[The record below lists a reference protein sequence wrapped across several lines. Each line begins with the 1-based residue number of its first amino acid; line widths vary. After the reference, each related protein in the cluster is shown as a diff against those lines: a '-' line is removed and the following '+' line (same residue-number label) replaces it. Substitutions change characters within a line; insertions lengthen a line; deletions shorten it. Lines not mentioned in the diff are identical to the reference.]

1 MCHPNPGWFSETHDI
16 MTIRL
21 PLACALAALLMNIAT
36 GVLGAARPGADPATI
51 RLGHDI
57 FKQLIEINTTDSV
70 GSTTV
75 AAEAMAQRLRTGG
88 FAESDLS
95 LLGPN
100 PRKGNLV
107 VRYRGKA
114 GSALRPILVIGH
126 LDVVEAR
133 REDWT
138 TDPFQFVEKDG
149 YYYGRGTQDMKID
162 DAAMVTV
169 FIRMRKEHYVPNR
182 DIILALTA
190 DEEGGDSNGVDWLLK
205 NHRDLIDAEYVIN
218 PDGGGVST
226 DAGKPVSINVEAA
239 EKLYADFQVVA
250 ISPGGHSSLPTPDN
264 PIYRL
269 THALGALEQHPFPFE
284 LNSVTRAYYSE
295 MAKVEAPP
303 RAADIR
309 AMLATPP
316 DPGAVARLS
325 LIANDNA
332 KLHTTCTPTMQS
344 GGHAVNALPQRA
356 EVNINC
362 RILPGHSQEEVRLD
376 LIRLFNDPQLAV
388 RYRSD
393 AGELFDHGSDR
404 AAMSPPPLRT
414 DLMQA
419 MKDIGGK
426 LWPGA
431 PVIATMENGASDSI
445 YTMQAN
451 IPSYGVCGMA
461 NDRDN
466 IRWHGK
472 DERITAASF
481 RDGLEFDYEL
491 LRTLTGAR
499 N

>member
-1 MCHPNPGWFSETHDI
+1 MP
-16 MTIRL
+16 IRL
-21 PLACALAALLMNIAT
+21 TISTAVAAVLMSAVTAVQGAT
-36 GVLGAARPGADPATI
+36 RPSADPATVQ
-51 RLGHDI
+51 LGHDI

-70 GSTTV
+70 GSTTI
-75 AAEAMAQRLRTGG
+75 AAEAMAQRLRAGG
-88 FAESDLS
+88 FAASDLN

-100 PRKGNLV
+100 SRKGNLV
-107 VRYRGKA
+107 VRYRGKP
-114 GSALRPILVIGH
+114 GSPLRPILIIGH

-149 YYYGRGTQDMKID
+149 YYYGRGTQDMKVD

-182 DIILALTA
+182 DVILALTA

-218 PDGGGVST
+218 PDGGAVST
-226 DAGKPVSINVEAA
+226 DAGKPVSINIEAA
-239 EKLYADFQVVA
+239 EKLYADYQVVA
-250 ISPGGHSSLPTPDN
+250 VSPGGHSSLPTPDN
-264 PIYRL
+264 PIYRV
-269 THALGALEQHPFPFE
+269 TRALGALEQHPFPFE
-284 LNSVTRAYYSE
+284 LNVVTRAYYSE
-295 MAKVEAPP
+295 MAKIEAPS

-309 AMLATPP
+309 AMLATAP
-316 DPGAVARLS
+316 DPGAIARLS
-325 LIANDNA
+325 AIANDNA
-332 KLHTTCTPTMQS
+332 KLHTTCVPTMQS
-344 GGHAVNALPQRA
+344 AGHAVNALPQRA

-362 RILPGHSQEEVRLD
+362 RILPGHSQEEVRLE
-376 LIRLFNDPQLAV
+376 LVHLFNDPALTV

-393 AGELFDHGSDR
+393 AGELFDHGSDK
-404 AAMSPPPLRT
+404 AAMSPPPLRA

-419 MKDIGGK
+419 LKDIGAK

-431 PVIATMENGASDSI
+431 PVVATMENGASDSI
-445 YTMQAN
+445 YTMLAN

-491 LRTLTGAR
+491 LRALTGAK

>member
-1 MCHPNPGWFSETHDI
+1 MP
-16 MTIRL
+16 IRL
-21 PLACALAALLMNIAT
+21 PLSFFMAAVLMNVVT
-36 GVLGAARPGADPATI
+36 GAQGAARPSADPASI
-51 RLGHDI
+51 QLGHDI

-88 FAESDLS
+88 FAAGDLN

-100 PRKGNLV
+100 SRKGNLV
-107 VRYRGKA
+107 ARYRGKP
-114 GSALRPILVIGH
+114 GSTLRPILIIGH

-190 DEEGGDSNGVDWLLK
+190 DEEAGDSNGVDWLLK

-218 PDGGGVST
+218 PDGGAVST
-226 DAGKPVSINVEAA
+226 DAGKPVSITVEAA
-239 EKLYADFQVVA
+239 EKLYADYQVVA
-250 ISPGGHSSLPTPDN
+250 TSPGGHSSLPRPDN

-269 THALGALEQHPFPFE
+269 TRALEALQEHPFPFE
-284 LNSVTRAYYSE
+284 LNVVTRAYYSE
-295 MAKVEAPP
+295 MAKIEPP
-303 RAADIR
+303 QRAADVR

-316 DPGAVARLS
+316 DPDAVARLS

-332 KLHTTCTPTMQS
+332 KLHTTCLPTMQS
-344 GGHAVNALPQRA
+344 GGHAFNALPQRA

-362 RILPGHSQEEVRLD
+362 RILPGHSQEEVRLE
-376 LIRLFNDPQLAV
+376 LIRLFNDPELTV

-404 AAMSPPPLRT
+404 GAMSPPPLRA

-419 MKDIGGK
+419 IAGIGAK

-445 YTMQAN
+445 YTMLAN

-491 LRTLTGAR
+491 LRALTGGK

>member
-1 MCHPNPGWFSETHDI
+1 MPVRL
-16 MTIRL
+16 TIST
-21 PLACALAALLMNIAT
+21 AVAAILMSAIT
-36 GVLGAARPGADPATI
+36 AAQAASRPSADPATVQ
-51 RLGHDI
+51 LGHDI
-57 FKQLIEINTTDSV
+57 FKQLIEINTTGSV
-70 GSTTV
+70 GSTTI
-75 AAEAMAQRLRTGG
+75 AAEAMAQRLRAGG
-88 FAESDLS
+88 FAAIDLN

-107 VRYRGKA
+107 VRYRGKP
-114 GSALRPILVIGH
+114 GSPLRPILIIGH

-149 YYYGRGTQDMKID
+149 YYYGRGTQDMKVD

-218 PDGGGVST
+218 PDGGAVST
-226 DAGKPVSINVEAA
+226 DAGKPVSINIEAA
-239 EKLYADFQVVA
+239 EKLYADYEVVA
-250 ISPGGHSSLPTPDN
+250 VSPGGHSSLPTPDN
-264 PIYRL
+264 PIYRV
-269 THALGALEQHPFPFE
+269 TRALGALEQHAFPFE
-284 LNSVTRAYYSE
+284 LNVVTRAYYSE
-295 MAKVEAPP
+295 MAKIEAPP

-316 DPGAVARLS
+316 DPGALARLTA
-325 LIANDNA
+325 IANDNA
-332 KLHTTCTPTMQS
+332 KLHTTCVPTMQS
-344 GGHAVNALPQRA
+344 AGHAVNALPQRA

-362 RILPGHSQEEVRLD
+362 RILPGHSQEEVRLE
-376 LIRLFNDPQLAV
+376 LVHLFNDPALTV

-393 AGELFDHGSDR
+393 AGEIFDHGSDK
-404 AAMSPPPLRT
+404 AAMSPPPLRA

-419 MKDIGGK
+419 LKDIGAK

-431 PVIATMENGASDSI
+431 PVVATMENGASDSI
-445 YTMQAN
+445 YTMLAN

-491 LRTLTGAR
+491 LRALTGAK